1 MADYLVQQKGQ
12 PLRSGFYNK
21 DAFRQKGRSVL
32 VLKTAIAGLNFNV
45 DLNSDNGRELLDEL
59 KPGTE
64 LFLFRD
70 SDNKYDEWAITVFAS
85 ENREIGF
92 VTRFKNETIARLMDY
107 GKVFHAF
114 VDERP
119 DPLTDE
125 EKAKSQK
132 APTEDYKVPF
142 SIYMD
147 D

>member
-1 MADYLVQQKGQ
+1 M
-12 PLRSGFYNK
+12 
-21 DAFRQKGRSVL
+21 
-32 VLKTAIAGLNFNV
+32 NFHV

-70 SDNKYDEWAITVFAS
+70 SDNKYDEWVINVFAS

-107 GKVFHAF
+107 DKVFHAF

-125 EKAKSQK
+125 EKAKSHK